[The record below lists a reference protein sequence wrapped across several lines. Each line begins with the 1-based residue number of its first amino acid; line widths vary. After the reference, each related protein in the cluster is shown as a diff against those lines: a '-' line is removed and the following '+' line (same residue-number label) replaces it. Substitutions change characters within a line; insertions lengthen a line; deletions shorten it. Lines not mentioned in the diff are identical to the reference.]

1 MAYVRMAYCVQ
12 SCRVAHYTQGF
23 AGQSNEAGQN
33 LISMFFLAY
42 LRRHNKMQKLLKV
55 MVLTAAVGAAF
66 PVMAAPTLVTTD
78 VGYTGP
84 QLDLTG
90 FDNGSYNFTFGPVS
104 LPNGITFTAAP
115 GGGGNSG
122 NGSVI
127 GQGGYGLAGNGSFG
141 GTATYIGVDS
151 GTGYAE
157 FTFAS
162 AVSSFGGYWNYAP
175 GYGDAPTLSTYD
187 GFGNQLS
194 SFDLSAL
201 APISTPG
208 GFNEFEF
215 RYCPRYGRHQDIPLW
230 RQLYPASATLAPVP
244 GKPKFT
250 FSAAQNAAI
259 RLGSRRCRRAQR
271 VPGSARRRH

>member
-1 MAYVRMAYCVQ
+1 
-12 SCRVAHYTQGF
+12 
-23 AGQSNEAGQN
+23 
-33 LISMFFLAY
+33 
-42 LRRHNKMQKLLKV
+42 MQKLLKV

-208 GFNEFEF
+208 GFNETAPFLGAVLF
-215 RYCPRYGRHQDIPLW
+215 CNDPGPQTSRPVVP
-230 RQLYPASATLAPVP
+230 SARGNSRSRRRRRA
-244 GKPKFT
+244 
-250 FSAAQNAAI
+250 
-259 RLGSRRCRRAQR
+259 SRRCRHR